1 MQLFHNCQE
10 EIEGKLE
17 IQLRTP
23 DGIHLRTSD
32 GGTISVHQ
40 IPDNLPVPGMKRRQ
54 DDSVVQASSALLT
67 LQESGTKKVSRGKRQ
82 GKGAKFWLAFLSS
95 SACLI

>member
-1 MQLFHNCQE
+1 MLQE
-10 EIEGKLE
+10 DIEGKLE

-23 DGIHLRTSD
+23 EGIHLRTSD

-40 IPDNLPVPGMKRRQ
+40 IPDTLPVTGIKRRQ

-67 LQESGTKKVSRGKRQ
+67 LQESASKKVCGT
-82 GKGAKFWLAFLSS
+82 LVCIIL
-95 SACLI
+95 